1 MLLCYDVHMMHE
13 LKKSDRKIKALA
25 SIACAA
31 FVCTGFL
38 SASAQSWVGAESMN
52 GDSLRVELMVDSTQM
67 KNQFSDLKV
76 EDSSNATPERR
87 VFFGFEDEKTPVN
100 PKDLPKAVTSA
111 LRKDDFKNWKQG
123 QAVLVRT
130 QDGDFHYEIALHK
143 EDKMQVAKLKD
154 NGKML

>member
-1 MLLCYDVHMMHE
+1 MHN
-13 LKKSDRKIKALA
+13 LKKPNGNNKA
-25 SIACAA
+25 IA
-31 FVCTGFL
+31 FVASLGLGFVSL
-38 SASAQSWVGAESMN
+38 CVNPASAQDWAMSDLESS
-52 GDSLRVELMVDSTQM
+52 DSLRVELRADSTQL

-100 PKDLPKAVTSA
+100 PKDLPKAVTMA
-111 LRKDDFKNWKQG
+111 LRKDDYKNWKQG

-130 QDGDFHYEIALHK
+130 QDGNFYYEIALHK
-143 EDKMQVAKLKD
+143 EDKRQVAKLKD